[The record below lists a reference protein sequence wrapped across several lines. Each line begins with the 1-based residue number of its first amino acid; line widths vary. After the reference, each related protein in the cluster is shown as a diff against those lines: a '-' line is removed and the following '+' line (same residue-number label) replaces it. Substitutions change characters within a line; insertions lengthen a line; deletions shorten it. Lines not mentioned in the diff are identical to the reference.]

1 MSGSPLYERVESV
14 LVGDIADGSL
24 PPDAQLPSED
34 GLVARFKVS
43 RTTVRKAI
51 QNLVERGLVE
61 VRRGKGTFV
70 TQPKITQE
78 LTELTG
84 FVEDMQALGRT
95 PTARLLDRRV
105 VAADQVV
112 ARHLALA
119 PGTLVVRLQRV
130 RLADGVAISFDETYL
145 PRELGEKVA
154 ENDLEAEPVFALL
167 EIKYDTPLV
176 EAEYKLE
183 AVAADPVAA
192 HALQVSAGSPI
203 FLIERTSYTTG
214 NRPVDYERLH
224 YRGDLIRF
232 VTRLA
237 RRPRGPGARVTAH
250 ERTQSAAAATDP
262 CPAGASPF
270 DDSYYGDRVD
280 GAPNRFPRR
289 GLGGNR

>member
-1 MSGSPLYERVESV
+1 MSQSPLYDRVESV
-14 LVGDIADGSL
+14 LAGDIADGSL
-24 PPDAQLPSED
+24 PPETQLPSED
-34 GLVARFKVS
+34 GLIERFKVS

-61 VRRGKGTFV
+61 VRRGRGTFV

-95 PTARLLDRRV
+95 PTARLLDKRV
-105 VAADQVV
+105 VAADETV
-112 ARHLALA
+112 ADRLALA
-119 PGTLVVRLQRV
+119 AGALVLRFLRV
-130 RLADGVAISFDETYL
+130 RLADGVAISLDETYL

-154 ENDLEAEPVFALL
+154 ENDLSAEPIFALL

-183 AVAADPVAA
+183 TAAADSVTAK
-192 HALQVSAGSPI
+192 ALQVPVGSPI

-214 NRPVDYERLH
+214 NRPIDYERLH

-237 RRPRGPGARVTAH
+237 RHPK
-250 ERTQSAAAATDP
+250 ATMQK
-262 CPAGASPF
+262 
-270 DDSYYGDRVD
+270 
-280 GAPNRFPRR
+280 
-289 GLGGNR
+289 